1 MSPRAEMTEADL
13 ERIRACQQAV
23 GYTFHDRFLLEK
35 ALTHSSVK
43 ADERPS
49 YERMEF
55 LGDSVL
61 GLIIAEFLFKTYR
74 GYDEGELTRIKSFVV
89 STTVLRRVGKHLH
102 LDRYMT
108 VGRGLALS
116 KQTPRTLL
124 ADCFE
129 AVVGAIYLDG
139 GYEPA
144 AAFVLRHLRPYIEA
158 AHEELPEKNYK
169 SMLQN
174 HAQRAAWK
182 PPVYKLLHQIGP
194 DHSKIFKVVA
204 VVAGKEYYP
213 AWGKSKKEAEQ
224 KAAKI
229 ALDELLRAEDN

>member
-1 MSPRAEMTEADL
+1 MSSDPVENDAERFES
-13 ERIRACQQAV
+13 CQAAL
-23 GYTFHDRFLLEK
+23 GYRFFDGFLLQK
-35 ALTHSSVK
+35 ALTHSSIK
-43 ADERPS
+43 DDDRPS
-49 YERMEF
+49 NERIEF

-61 GLIIAEFLFKTYR
+61 GLVVSEFLFKTYR

-89 STTVLRRVGKHLH
+89 STAVLRRVGKHLR
-102 LDRYMT
+102 LGDFIT

-124 ADCFE
+124 ADAFE
-129 AVVGAIYLDG
+129 AIVGAIYVDG

-144 AAFVLRHLRPYIEA
+144 AAFILKHLRSYIEA

-174 HAQRAAWK
+174 HAQKASWK
-182 PPVYKLLHQIGP
+182 PPVYKLIHEVGP

-204 VVAGKEYYP
+204 VVTGKEYYP

-229 ALDELLRAEDN
+229 AWDALTRADSE